1 MAGKKKK
8 QLTRAKKSYNA
19 YKRQY
24 LEWKSKGYHMEKLL
38 NFKSYKTQVFDLAT
52 KIGKPNIAR
61 ETARASRSWSYS
73 ELRDIFERNQEISR
87 DYSRKEILSNYSRKT
102 FFDVVVEKYGGYE
115 TAERVIYG

>member
-1 MAGKKKK
+1 
-8 QLTRAKKSYNA
+8 
-19 YKRQY
+19 
-24 LEWKSKGYHMEKLL
+24 MEKLL